1 MPSIL
6 GYGVETWTPYVP
18 LSFNIRAR
26 QGVFYSYS
34 PEVELFTD
42 TYRTTRTKYS
52 TVARQEVESIFDQ
65 LLQDKLGKSLS
76 GGEIFDLFS
85 ILEPVKNS
93 SNTGLGSSIDYDIDL
108 PKRELTLR
116 FTTTYSVTLTD
127 GSSVA
132 SALVTEVVFS
142 GMGHYMRGIGSTELV
157 TSVEPIKQDV
167 EWVKSSGK
175 LVMIGIGAGA
185 IVAFGGPLIA
195 GLLVG
200 KGFVV
205 DSATVAGALLLM
217 VE

>member
-1 MPSIL
+1 MNS
-6 GYGVETWTPYVP
+6 
-18 LSFNIRAR
+18 
-26 QGVFYSYS
+26 
-34 PEVELFTD
+34 
-42 TYRTTRTKYS
+42 
-52 TVARQEVESIFDQ
+52 
-65 LLQDKLGKSLS
+65 
-76 GGEIFDLFS
+76 
-85 ILEPVKNS
+85 S

-108 PKRELTLR
+108 LKRELTLR
-116 FTTTYSVTLTD
+116 FITSYSITLTD
-127 GSSVA
+127 GASVA

>member
-1 MPSIL
+1 MEP
-6 GYGVETWTPYVP
+6 PYIP
-18 LSFNIRAR
+18 LSFNVRAR
-26 QGVFYSYS
+26 HGLFNSYS

-42 TYRTTRTKYS
+42 NYRTSRTKYS
-52 TVARQEVESIFDQ
+52 TVARREVESIFDS
-65 LLQDKLGKSLS
+65 LLQENLGKSLS
-76 GGEIFDLFS
+76 GIEFFDLFS
-85 ILEPVKNS
+85 ILEPLKNS
-93 SNTGLGSSIDYDIDL
+93 SNTGLGFSIEYDIDL

-116 FTTTYSVTLTD
+116 FTTSYSVTLTD

-142 GMGHYMRGIGSTELV
+142 GMGPLYTPVGSTEPV
-157 TSVEPIKQDV
+157 SSVEPIKQDV
-167 EWVKSSGK
+167 NWLKSGGK

-205 DSATVAGALLLM
+205 GSATVAGALLLM